1 MVKQKL
7 YITEPPTCSMR
18 GKWLFCLCVLLLA
31 QPSAVLLR
39 AQSPDVLLIDNFET
53 EGGWDYQEAEGCT
66 LRTIIDRLN
75 TREGQSSLRMEAEI
89 VEPCGEGRCFA
100 GIVRKAPDLGD
111 YAFFRLW
118 LRADTPVNAY
128 FGIYLESLDGNF
140 FHAVPL
146 NDSKWNMVTISFLE
160 FEIEGDP
167 QKSVVPENIENIGL
181 FLMSGESVTVKVNI
195 DDFVA
200 LTDLNNNGVPD
211 VDEAQKIEAAENSR
225 EIAEKYFD
233 EGDYEK
239 AGKYYSEA
247 KSLYQQAGDSEK
259 AQEMDTMSKESKARL
274 DYENGEEL
282 YERGE
287 YLRAMQVYE
296 EARREFVRLGNADMV
311 NRIEERLEEL
321 SELTGKPVSPI
332 SERPLPTATPRERG
346 GGGGLFFVLIVCC
359 LVGVG
364 VYLWKFRGAPEG
376 EEVKKEEEPAQI
388 EPLTA
393 SEAKS
398 EKIREL
404 KAKFVYG
411 EINRQEY
418 EKKLRELEEKPES

>member
-1 MVKQKL
+1 
-7 YITEPPTCSMR
+7 
-18 GKWLFCLCVLLLA
+18 
-31 QPSAVLLR
+31 
-39 AQSPDVLLIDNFET
+39 
-53 EGGWDYQEAEGCT
+53 
-66 LRTIIDRLN
+66 
-75 TREGQSSLRMEAEI
+75 
-89 VEPCGEGRCFA
+89 
-100 GIVRKAPDLGD
+100 
-111 YAFFRLW
+111 
-118 LRADTPVNAY
+118 VNAY

-160 FEIEGDP
+160 FEADGEP

-211 VDEAQKIEAAENSR
+211 VDEAQKIEAAESSR
-225 EIAEKYFD
+225 EIADKYFD

-247 KSLYQQAGDSEK
+247 KSLYQQAGDNEK
-259 AQEMDTMSKESKARL
+259 AQEMDTMFKESTAWL
-274 DYENGEEL
+274 NYEMGEEL
-282 YERGE
+282 YERSE
-287 YLRAMQVYE
+287 HLRAMQAYE
-296 EARREFVRLGNADMV
+296 KARREFVLLGNADMV
-311 NRIEERLEEL
+311 DRIEERLEEL

-346 GGGGLFFVLIVCC
+346 GGGGLLFVLIVCC

>member
-1 MVKQKL
+1 
-7 YITEPPTCSMR
+7 MR

-31 QPSAVLLR
+31 QPSEVLLR
-39 AQSPDVLLIDNFET
+39 AQPPDVLLIDNFET
-53 EGGWDYQEAEGCT
+53 EGGWEHRVAEGCT
-66 LRTIIDRLN
+66 FRMIIDRLN

-89 VEPCGEGRCFA
+89 VEPCGEGKCFA
-100 GIVRKAPDLGD
+100 GIARKAPDLGD

-128 FGIYLESLDGNF
+128 FGIYLESSDGNF

-146 NDSKWNMVTISFLE
+146 NDNKWNMVTIPFLE
-160 FEIEGDP
+160 FKTEGDP
-167 QKSVVPENIENIGL
+167 QKSVVPESIGTISL
-181 FLMSGESVTVKVNI
+181 FLMSEESVTVKVNV
-195 DDFVA
+195 DNFVA
-200 LTDLNNNGVPD
+200 LTDLNSNGVPD
-211 VDEAQKIEAAENSR
+211 GDEAQKIEAAENSR

-247 KSLYQQAGDSEK
+247 KSLYQQAGDNEK
-259 AQEMDTMSKESKARL
+259 AQEMDAMSKESKAQL
-274 DYENGEEL
+274 DYEKGEEL
-282 YERGE
+282 YEQGE
-287 YLRAMQVYE
+287 HLRAMQAYE

-311 NRIEERLEEL
+311 DTIEERLEEL

-332 SERPLPTATPRERG
+332 SERPLPTAAPRERG
-346 GGGGLFFVLIVCC
+346 GGGGLLFVLIVCC

-376 EEVKKEEEPAQI
+376 EEVKKEEEPTQT

-418 EKKLRELEEKPES
+418 EKKLRELE

>member
-1 MVKQKL
+1 
-7 YITEPPTCSMR
+7 MR

-31 QPSAVLLR
+31 QPSEVLLR
-39 AQSPDVLLIDNFET
+39 AQPPDVLLIDNFET
-53 EGGWDYQEAEGCT
+53 EGGWEHRVAEGCT
-66 LRTIIDRLN
+66 FRMIIDRLN

-89 VEPCGEGRCFA
+89 VEPCGEGKCFA
-100 GIVRKAPDLGD
+100 GIARKAPDLGD

-128 FGIYLESLDGNF
+128 FGIYLESSDGNF

-146 NDSKWNMVTISFLE
+146 NDNKWNMVTIPFLE
-160 FEIEGDP
+160 FKTEGDP
-167 QKSVVPENIENIGL
+167 QKSVVPESIGTISL
-181 FLMSGESVTVKVNI
+181 FLMSEESVTVKVNV
-195 DDFVA
+195 DNFVA
-200 LTDLNNNGVPD
+200 LTDLNSNGVPD
-211 VDEAQKIEAAENSR
+211 GDEAQKIEAAENSR

-247 KSLYQQAGDSEK
+247 KSLYQQAGDNEK
-259 AQEMDTMSKESKARL
+259 AQEMDAMSKESKAQL
-274 DYENGEEL
+274 DYEKGEEL
-282 YERGE
+282 YEQGE
-287 YLRAMQVYE
+287 HLRAMQAYE
-296 EARREFVRLGNADMV
+296 EARREFVFLGNADMV
-311 NRIEERLEEL
+311 DTIEERLEEL

-332 SERPLPTATPRERG
+332 SERPLPTAAPRERG
-346 GGGGLFFVLIVCC
+346 GGGGLLFVLIVCC

-376 EEVKKEEEPAQI
+376 EEVKKEEEPTQT

-418 EKKLRELEEKPES
+418 EKKLRELE